1 MHHHFWVKDLVAVQL
16 NPACGASSRFGEDC
30 VSPFI
35 VVMGN
40 ADLEIGT
47 AFGHGCANCG

>member
-1 MHHHFWVKDLVAVQL
+1 M
-16 NPACGASSRFGEDC
+16 ASSEFNMLLGQFRWDLQMINVILPSYC
-30 VSPFI
+30 TAI

-47 AFGHGCANCG
+47 AFGRGCANCG